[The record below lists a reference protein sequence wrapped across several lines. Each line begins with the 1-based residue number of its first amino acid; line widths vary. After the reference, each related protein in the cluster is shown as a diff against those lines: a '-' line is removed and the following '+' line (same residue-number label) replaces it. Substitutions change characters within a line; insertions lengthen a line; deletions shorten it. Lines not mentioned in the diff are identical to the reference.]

1 MTILNWASLLLIVGT
16 LIGVAVGRYPWLRMN
31 RATIALAG
39 NLTLGTLTLGV
50 LWLSLVH

>member
-31 RATIALAG
+31 RATIALADATA
-39 NLTLGTLTLGV
+39 LVALGAIWPSLG
-50 LWLSLVH
+50 H